1 MQLLLV
7 VVGAIAVTAVANRKG
22 LQPSLV
28 VVMLAAAISFVPG
41 LPRFELPPALIL
53 GVVLPPLLYS
63 AALDFSF
70 VSFMRNLR
78 PILSL
83 GVALVIVS
91 TFLTGVV
98 AWWIVPGLTLAP
110 ALVLGSVVA
119 PTDAVAALSVGRQL
133 GLPKKVMAIL
143 TGESLVNDAAALT
156 FFSLAV
162 AAATGEHTVV
172 ESPQLLFLYEVVGG
186 VLIGMVLGGVVHWIR
201 QRLRDSGLETAFS
214 LVVPFAAYLLAEQ
227 LHASGV
233 IAVVMAGFFLG
244 HNEADAGFGTR
255 LQGRQVWKSM
265 DVLLESFVFAYMG
278 LQCRFVFAD
287 LAATGVEWGAFV
299 AIAATLLFV
308 VLAVRPLWIF
318 LTYGNDR
325 LFHRWRLR
333 LANRPAVAR
342 RLAARAARQRAAGRP
357 ERTPEEPLSWKY
369 AAVLSWS
376 GMRGVVTLAAA
387 AGVPALAGG
396 LSFPQRDLIQAL
408 AFVIALGTLLI
419 QTPTLPLLI
428 RRLHISAPEE
438 QRREAEGIRRAH
450 EISREATHQAARKV
464 LESPPEG
471 ADPGVLAQ
479 YADKLAAAAAERRK
493 ADDEDDAVDSAVM
506 SDSARATIRVV
517 RQELLAAQRRAL
529 VRARDNWELDDDV
542 VRRQLERLDLEEA
555 AADSGSR

>member
-1 MQLLLV
+1 
-7 VVGAIAVTAVANRKG
+7 
-22 LQPSLV
+22 
-28 VVMLAAAISFVPG
+28 
-41 LPRFELPPALIL
+41 
-53 GVVLPPLLYS
+53 
-63 AALDFSF
+63 
-70 VSFMRNLR
+70 
-78 PILSL
+78 
-83 GVALVIVS
+83 
-91 TFLTGVV
+91 
-98 AWWIVPGLTLAP
+98 
-110 ALVLGSVVA
+110 
-119 PTDAVAALSVGRQL
+119 
-133 GLPKKVMAIL
+133 
-143 TGESLVNDAAALT
+143 
-156 FFSLAV
+156 
-162 AAATGEHTVV
+162 
-172 ESPQLLFLYEVVGG
+172 
-186 VLIGMVLGGVVHWIR
+186 
-201 QRLRDSGLETAFS
+201 
-214 LVVPFAAYLLAEQ
+214 
-227 LHASGV
+227 
-233 IAVVMAGFFLG
+233 
-244 HNEADAGFGTR
+244 
-255 LQGRQVWKSM
+255 M

-376 GMRGVVTLAAA
+376 VGHARGGDARGRRRC
-387 AGVPALAGG
+387 AGAGPGG

-529 VRARDNWELDDDV
+529 VRGPGQLGAGRRRGPPPTGAARPRGGRGRQRLALTISAPARFHRCRPRGES
-542 VRRQLERLDLEEA
+542 RRSA
-555 AADSGSR
+555 GSRIFPALVRIRCYWRPHARTAAVG